1 MLETTHRNNPSVTR
15 RDVLRAGVAAAG
27 AGLAGPLV
35 GRAFGQPEAGID
47 ESDAGQSAL
56 RVGLIGCGGRGTGA
70 AIQALGAESGTVLHA
85 VGDVFQGRIESCLE
99 LVAQESDA
107 ERVRVGEERRFVGL
121 DAYKHVINSCD
132 VVLLCTP
139 PGFRPVHLREAVD
152 NGRHVFCEKPV
163 AVDGP
168 GVRSVLESARIAQEK
183 NLALMSGFCWRYQNQ
198 CRETFAHLHN
208 GGIGALRAIHT
219 TYNTTGW
226 VEPKPR
232 QPEWSDIEFQLRN
245 WHYFSWLSGDHIV
258 EQAVHAIDWI
268 HWAMLGQ
275 MPTRVTATGGRST
288 RPDLPETG
296 NVWDNFAAT
305 FEYEG
310 GLRAFH
316 MCRHWPNTPS
326 DNTAYFMGA
335 EGYCAMNPWTQNHV
349 VEGVRPWKVS
359 AAANDMYQQEH
370 DELFASIRGGTPIN
384 DGQRMAES
392 TLMAIMARDA
402 AYSGRVLTLD
412 EALNSE
418 RSLGPTEIAWHEY
431 QAPGVPKP
439 GTDLK

>member
-1 MLETTHRNNPSVTR
+1 MERTVRDAEPKLSR

-27 AGLAGPLV
+27 AGMVLPLTGAVFAHAAGT
-35 GRAFGQPEAGID
+35 D
-47 ESDAGQSAL
+47 TL
-56 RVGLIGCGGRGTGA
+56 RVGLVGCGGRGAGA
-70 AIQALGAESGTVLHA
+70 AIQALGAETGTVLHA
-85 VGDVFQGRIESCLE
+85 VGDVFPEKIDGCLD
-99 LVAQESDA
+99 LITQNADA
-107 ERVRVGEERRFVGL
+107 ERVKVDPARRFSGF
-121 DAYKHVINSCD
+121 DAYKRVIESCD

-139 PGFRPVHLREAVD
+139 PYFRPAHLREAVER
-152 NGRHVFCEKPV
+152 GRHVFAEKPV

-168 GVRSVLESARIAQEK
+168 GVRSVLESARIAGEK
-183 NLALMSGFCWRYQNQ
+183 RLAIMSGFCWRYQNQ

-232 QPEWSDIEFQLRN
+232 RPEWSDIEFQLRN
-245 WHYFSWLSGDHIV
+245 WHYFSWISGDHIV
-258 EQAVHAIDWI
+258 EQAVHAIDWTP
-268 HWAMLGQ
+268 WALRGQ
-275 MPTRVTATGGRST
+275 MPTRVTATGGRSA
-288 RPDLPETG
+288 RPERPETG

-326 DNTAYFMGA
+326 DNTAYFMG
-335 EGYCAMNPWTQNHV
+335 EDGYCSMNPWTQQHTATGNK
-349 VEGVRPWKVS
+349 PWRGT

-370 DELFASIRGGTPIN
+370 DDFFASIRAGSPIN
-384 DGQRMAES
+384 DGELMSHS

-402 AYSGRVLTLD
+402 AYSGRVITLEEAMGD
-412 EALNSE
+412 ERA
-418 RSLGPTEIAWHEY
+418 LGPAELGWLDFTP
-431 QAPGVPKP
+431 PGVPVP
-439 GTDLK
+439 GSNPQG

>member
-1 MLETTHRNNPSVTR
+1 MREMAPRSDAGVTR
-15 RDVLRAGVAAAG
+15 RDVLLAGVAAAG
-27 AGLAGPLV
+27 AGLVGPLA
-35 GRAFGQPEAGID
+35 GRALGQPASGLD
-47 ESDAGQSAL
+47 DRDGGQLAL

-70 AIQALGAESGTVLHA
+70 AIQSLGAESGTVLHA
-85 VGDVFQGRIESCLE
+85 VGDVFPGRIESCLE

-107 ERVRVGEERRFVGL
+107 ERIQVSEDRQFLGL
-121 DAYKHVINSCD
+121 DAYKHVIEACD

-139 PGFRPVHLREAVD
+139 PGFRPLHLREAVD
-152 NGRHVFCEKPV
+152 KGRHVFCEKPV

-198 CRETFAHLHN
+198 CRETFTHLHN

-268 HWAMLGQ
+268 HWAMQGQ

-305 FEYEG
+305 FEYKG

-349 VEGVRPWKVS
+349 VEGVRPWKGS

-418 RSLGPTEIAWHEY
+418 RSLGPTDIGWHEY
-431 QAPGVPKP
+431 KAPGVPKP